1 MHPTLEREE
10 QNHTVRTVSGRAS
23 KEGEITLKPTLF
35 GQTSSLSLSL
45 PLPVYGSA
53 RTHFTA
59 AVLAPLL

>member
-45 PLPVYGSA
+45 SLSLSMDPRALTSQRQY
-53 RTHFTA
+53 
-59 AVLAPLL
+59 